1 MLSTRARPCQICF
14 SPIRGEIE
22 AFLRKGYSQ
31 RVIAEKYLS
40 HFSCGVETLRV
51 KISRHKNKHLRKF
64 MSLVVQTDK
73 SGSSK
78 TSVEALAAGLL
89 KIGMMIVER
98 YPDQVKLRDVI
109 SSQKLLLDKAKLSS
123 QENALKLAMARFF
136 GGFPLEPVKSDEI
149 IGLEARV
156 VPSNNVLA
164 KDSEV

>member
-1 MLSTRARPCQICF
+1 
-14 SPIRGEIE
+14 
-22 AFLRKGYSQ
+22 
-31 RVIAEKYLS
+31 
-40 HFSCGVETLRV
+40 
-51 KISRHKNKHLRKF
+51 